1 MSGGASERTHEQRVE
16 TLLDARPNVAREAQQ
31 LRSARSAS
39 VEGSRS
45 IARKLRPSGGLGK
58 ELREHPLQV
67 IGLLA
72 ALSLLGLRWLTGAR
86 APRTSEGA
94 TRGSA
99 ERSGVVGAFAAGLAA
114 AAAEKGGRAVIDALL
129 DPRPSAARSGGRVD
143 ETGESTHDV

>member
-1 MSGGASERTHEQRVE
+1 MSGGASERTKEQRLE
-16 TLLDARPNVAREAQQ
+16 LLLAARPNVAREVEQ

-45 IARKLRPSGGLGK
+45 VARRLRPSGGLGK

-86 APRTSEGA
+86 KSRASEEV
-94 TRGSA
+94 TRGPA
-99 ERSGVVGAFAAGLAA
+99 EGSGVVGAFVAGLAA

-129 DPRPSAARSGGRVD
+129 EPRPSAARSGGRVD
-143 ETGESTHDV
+143 ETGGSTHDV

>member
-1 MSGGASERTHEQRVE
+1 MSGEASERTQEQRLEV
-16 TLLDARPNVAREAQQ
+16 LLDARPNVAREVQQ

-45 IARKLRPSGGLGK
+45 IARRLRPSGGLGK

-86 APRTSEGA
+86 TPRTSVET
-94 TRGSA
+94 TRGSR
-99 ERSGVVGAFAAGLAA
+99 EGGGVVGAFAAGLAA

-129 DPRPSAARSGGRVD
+129 DSRPNTARSGGRVD
-143 ETGESTHDV
+143 ETGGSTHDV

>member
-1 MSGGASERTHEQRVE
+1 MNGDVSDRTHEQRLE
-16 TLLDARPNVAREAQQ
+16 ALLAVRPNVAREVQQ
-31 LRSARSAS
+31 LRSARTAS

-45 IARKLRPSGGLGK
+45 IARRLRPSGGLGK

-86 APRTSEGA
+86 KPRTSEQV
-94 TRGSA
+94 TRGSTEA
-99 ERSGVVGAFAAGLAA
+99 GGVVGAFAAGLAA

-129 DPRPSAARSGGRVD
+129 DSRPNTARSGGRVD
-143 ETGESTHDV
+143 ETGGSTHDV

>member
-1 MSGGASERTHEQRVE
+1 MSERTQEQRLE
-16 TLLDARPNVAREAQQ
+16 ALLDARPNVAREVQQ

-45 IARKLRPSGGLGK
+45 IARRLRPSGGLGK

-72 ALSLLGLRWLTGAR
+72 ALSLLGLRWITGGRSQKRRGDASG
-86 APRTSEGA
+86 APSEGA
-94 TRGSA
+94 
-99 ERSGVVGAFAAGLAA
+99 GVVSAFAAGLAA

-129 DPRPSAARSGGRVD
+129 DSRPNTARSGGRVD
-143 ETGESTHDV
+143 ETGGSTHDV

>member
-1 MSGGASERTHEQRVE
+1 MNGDASDRKHEQRLE
-16 TLLDARPNVAREAQQ
+16 ALLAARPNVAREVQQ
-31 LRSARSAS
+31 LRSARTAS

-45 IARKLRPSGGLGK
+45 IARRLRPSGGFGK

-86 APRTSEGA
+86 KPRMSGEG
-94 TRGSA
+94 TRGSS

-129 DPRPSAARSGGRVD
+129 DSRPNTARSGRRVD
-143 ETGESTHDV
+143 ETGGSTHDV

>member
-1 MSGGASERTHEQRVE
+1 MNGDASDRKHEQRLE
-16 TLLDARPNVAREAQQ
+16 ALLAARPNVAREVQQ
-31 LRSARSAS
+31 LRSARTAS

-45 IARKLRPSGGLGK
+45 IARRLRPSGGLGK

-86 APRTSEGA
+86 KPRTSGEG

-99 ERSGVVGAFAAGLAA
+99 EGGGVVGAFAAGLAA

-129 DPRPSAARSGGRVD
+129 DSRPNTARSGRRVD
-143 ETGESTHDV
+143 ETGGSTHDV

>member
-1 MSGGASERTHEQRVE
+1 MSGSASERTHEQRVAE
-16 TLLDARPNVAREAQQ
+16 LLDARPNVAREMQQ
-31 LRSARSAS
+31 VRSARNAS

-45 IARKLRPSGGLGK
+45 IARRLRPSGGLGK

-86 APRTSEGA
+86 TPRAREDA
-94 TRGSA
+94 TRGST
-99 ERSGVVGAFAAGLAA
+99 EKSGVVGAFAAGLAA

-129 DPRPSAARSGGRVD
+129 DSRPSAARNGGRVD
-143 ETGESTHDV
+143 ETGGSTHDV

>member
-1 MSGGASERTHEQRVE
+1 MSGEASERTQEQRLEV
-16 TLLDARPNVAREAQQ
+16 LLDARPNVAREVQQ

-45 IARKLRPSGGLGK
+45 IARRLRPSGGLGK

-67 IGLLA
+67 IGVLA

-86 APRTSEGA
+86 TPRTSEDA
-94 TRGSA
+94 TRGST
-99 ERSGVVGAFAAGLAA
+99 EGGGVVGAFAAGLAA

-129 DPRPSAARSGGRVD
+129 DSRPNTARSGGRVD
-143 ETGESTHDV
+143 ETGGSTHDV

>member
-1 MSGGASERTHEQRVE
+1 MTEGGSERTQEQRLE
-16 TLLDARPNVAREAQQ
+16 ALLAVRPNVAREVQQ
-31 LRSARSAS
+31 LRSARTAS

-45 IARKLRPSGGLGK
+45 IARRLRPSGGLGK

-86 APRTSEGA
+86 KPRTSEDA
-94 TRGSA
+94 TRGST
-99 ERSGVVGAFAAGLAA
+99 EGGGVVRAFAAGLAA

-129 DPRPSAARSGGRVD
+129 DSRPNTARSGGRVD
-143 ETGESTHDV
+143 ETGGSTHDV

>member
-1 MSGGASERTHEQRVE
+1 MSEGASDRTNEQRVE
-16 TLLDARPNVAREAQQ
+16 ELLEVRPNVAREVTQ

-45 IARKLRPSGGLGK
+45 IARRLRPSGGLGK

-72 ALSLLGLRWLTGAR
+72 ALSLLGLRWLTGTR
-86 APRTSEGA
+86 KPRTSEPV
-94 TRGSA
+94 TRASA
-99 ERSGVVGAFAAGLAA
+99 ERGGVVGAFAAGLAA

-129 DPRPSAARSGGRVD
+129 DPRPSAARSGPRLD
-143 ETGESTHDV
+143 ETGESTDDV